1 MYILLLLI
9 RPFMYTLSGVL
20 HFRKKKKK
28 KEDYVIQDYENLD
41 ISKTFLVRYTENFI
55 IYYCLVIREDEA

>member
-1 MYILLLLI
+1 
-9 RPFMYTLSGVL
+9 MYTLSGVL
-20 HFRKKKKK
+20 HFQKKKKK

-41 ISKTFLVRYTENFI
+41 LSKTFLVRYTENFI